1 MPCAI
6 DGETGWGFGG
16 LAIGLGPVCFFSSPV
31 LLRHGFLCVNYVV
44 DVLGDY
50 IMVLLQLRRVSA
62 VYFPSHLYPRLTH
75 GTRVWVV
82 MNRSVVLS

>member
-1 MPCAI
+1 
-6 DGETGWGFGG
+6 
-16 LAIGLGPVCFFSSPV
+16 
-31 LLRHGFLCVNYVV
+31 
-44 DVLGDY
+44 
-50 IMVLLQLRRVSA
+50 MVLLQLRRVSA